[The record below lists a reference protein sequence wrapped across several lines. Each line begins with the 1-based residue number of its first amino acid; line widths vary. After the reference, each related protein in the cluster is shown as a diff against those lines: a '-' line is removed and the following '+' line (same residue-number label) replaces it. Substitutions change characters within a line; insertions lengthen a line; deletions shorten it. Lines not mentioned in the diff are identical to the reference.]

1 MVQSVEKSLKPRRSV
16 SLFPCTL
23 RHALCILIFALCP
36 CFVQNTYAEDLEL
49 INRPVNTSGLTGLL
63 FTTSPY
69 TIAKGRFEIGA
80 SVLTESSTIPHYTV
94 SELPAFSITAGI
106 ARDMELAIQT
116 RYFKKT
122 INNDVKQRGAGDT
135 ELSYK
140 WNFLPQAETS
150 SVPSL
155 ALIVTGI
162 APTGDRELNLGSVV
176 HWGARFGL
184 SAGAEIPWG
193 DHVLGAYAD
202 GQMVIQDL
210 SDARYR
216 DRYGLANAGLIL
228 PISKYRNLQMFVEYN
243 LVTGIARASFTGG
256 DYTGITYGLRLVN
269 ERFNISFGTQFLH
282 KEVAGFDNSKRIIG
296 MMSVKF

>member
-1 MVQSVEKSLKPRRSV
+1 MKLLPHIFVAISL
-16 SLFPCTL
+16 
-23 RHALCILIFALCP
+23 ILPTTVLAD
-36 CFVQNTYAEDLEL
+36 DLEL

-69 TIAKGRFEIGA
+69 TLPKGRIEVGA
-80 SVLTESSTIPHYTV
+80 SVLTENSTIPQYTV
-94 SELPAFSITAGI
+94 SELPSFSISAGI
-106 ARDMELAIQT
+106 AQNGELAIQT

-122 INNDVKQRGAGDT
+122 INNDIKERGMGDT

-140 WNFLPQAETS
+140 WNFLPQSETS
-150 SVPSL
+150 SMPSL

-162 APTGDRELNLGSVV
+162 APTGERELDLGTVV
-176 HWGARFGL
+176 HWGARLGL

-193 DHVLGAYAD
+193 DHVIGVYAD
-202 GQMVIQDL
+202 GQMAVQDL

-243 LVTGIARASFTGG
+243 IVAGLARASFTGG

-282 KEVAGFDNSKRIIG
+282 KEAPGFDNSTRVIG